1 MNLVILE
8 DDKNEKEVGIE
19 DDTTYED
26 EPKDEGFLDG
36 VSTCAKVGLSILG
49 LFTIGYG
56 VYKAYDCV
64 ADSDDE
70 IKKIEID

>member
-1 MNLVILE
+1 MNLVKLE
-8 DDKNEKEVGIE
+8 EDKNEKELVVVE
-19 DDTTYED
+19 DDSAYED
-26 EPKDEGFLDG
+26 ESKDEGFLDG
-36 VSTCAKVGLSILG
+36 LSTCAKVGLSILG

-70 IKKIEID
+70 IKKLE

>member
-1 MNLVILE
+1 MNLVKLE
-8 DDKNEKEVGIE
+8 DDKNEKELVVK

-26 EPKDEGFLDG
+26 KSKDEGFLDG
-36 VSTCAKVGLSILG
+36 LSTCAKVGLSILG

-70 IKKIEID
+70 IKKLE